1 MSRRKKEPRHVHR
14 AAIAAAASALFQEKG
29 IPATSMDDIA
39 RAAGYSKAT
48 LYVYFTNKEEIISL
62 LALES
67 MEKLRAALA
76 AALEEG
82 ETTWA
87 QYQRM
92 CQSLTQYQRTY
103 PFYFQ
108 MALDKLNIDF
118 TSPQALPEEAETY
131 RVGEA
136 INQLVAAFLQEGMAR
151 GDLRRDLPILPTIF
165 HFWGTLSGLIQLADK
180 KGDYLQQAMGLP
192 QEAFL
197 NQGFALLYRAIAA
210 RQE

>member
-1 MSRRKKEPRHVHR
+1 
-14 AAIAAAASALFQEKG
+14 
-29 IPATSMDDIA
+29 MDDIA

-67 MEKLRAALA
+67 MEKLRASLA

-131 RVGEA
+131 RWGGHQPA
-136 INQLVAAFLQEGMAR
+136 GAAFLQEGMSPGGPAP
-151 GDLRRDLPILPTIF
+151 GPTYPAHHLPLLG
-165 HFWGTLSGLIQLADK
+165 HSVGALQLADK
-180 KGDYLQQAMGLP
+180 KGDYLQQA
-192 QEAFL
+192 
-197 NQGFALLYRAIAA
+197 
-210 RQE
+210 